1 MAEKQNREK
10 PAAWRNRKHIKR
22 QNITQQK
29 IEYVK
34 YISSLLLFGSNG
46 IIAGQTNLPSAE
58 IVFWRTM
65 IGTILLAAV
74 FAAGRRRPVCTKYR
88 FDLLMIILSGIAM
101 GLSWIFLYEAYARIG
116 VSLSSLAY
124 YCGPV
129 IVMILSPVLF
139 QEKLTASKIFGFSLV
154 LPGVILTNGTVSG
167 NIDHIGIA
175 CGLMSAL
182 MHSLMVIFS
191 KKAGSIKGLENSMI
205 QLAVSF
211 LTVAVYMAGW
221 SELTLTVGSADLPWI
236 LILGLFNTGIG
247 CWLYFSSIEYLSVQ
261 SVSVLGYLE
270 PLSAVLLAVII
281 LHEKLDPLQWAG
293 AALIIGGALA
303 GERKTKQ

>member
-1 MAEKQNREK
+1 MKTIRKRGQSVPKQK
-10 PAAWRNRKHIKR
+10 K
-22 QNITQQK
+22 
-29 IEYVK
+29 EYIK

-46 IIAGQTNLPSAE
+46 IIAEQTSLPSAE

-65 IGTILLAAV
+65 IGSLLLIAF
-74 FAAGRRRPVCTKYR
+74 FAAGRRKPVCVKYR
-88 FDLLMIILSGIAM
+88 IDFFMIILSGIAM

-129 IVMILSPVLF
+129 IVMILSPFLF
-139 QEKLTASKIFGFSLV
+139 QEKLTAQKVTGFGLV
-154 LPGVILTNGTVSG
+154 LLGVVLTNGTVSG
-167 NIDHIGIA
+167 NIDHIGIF

-191 KKAGSIKGLENSMI
+191 KKAGQIRGLENSMI

-211 LTVAVYMAGW
+211 LTVAVYIAGW
-221 SELTLTVGSADLPWI
+221 SELTLTTGSADLPWI
-236 LILGLFNTGIG
+236 IILGLFNTGIG

-270 PLSAVLLAVII
+270 PLSAVLLAVLI
-281 LHEKLDPLQWAG
+281 LHERMTVLQWGG

-303 GERKTKQ
+303 GEKKFK